1 MAKSWKTT
9 IMTMKKKNKKKNSPH
24 RKVHKKSVSG
34 KKKAVKGPRMIK
46 VASVTNPDVIFPLLA
61 ERADDLTIET
71 EVTGKA
77 AEYYI
82 YEFPMEGKVVR
93 GLSSKGVYETVRYIN
108 TNTAKTHM
116 RLVLDKTTLHKE
128 EVVRKENG
136 KEVQGIEVT
145 VWADDLVSGQAYP
158 GVKFEAYEKK
168 GKNGWYS
175 NTFAIEKATT
185 KAVRNAFRRHFPEQ
199 LVQKVIAKFAK
210 DKSRI
215 MTLNSAP
222 EGFLPNQSIAAPKS
236 YNPPINQKTV
246 VEVPK
251 SIAMDY
257 VGKLNTY
264 LERHPKGPFS
274 TNEKMRFIFQ
284 KTNIRVDWSKIT
296 QPEAQV
302 IIATLM
308 RNKK

>member
-1 MAKSWKTT
+1 MPT
-9 IMTMKKKNKKKNSPH
+9 KKNKKKKLPA
-24 RKVHKKSVSG
+24 RKVSKKSVPNKS
-34 KKKAVKGPRMIK
+34 KNVKGPRMIQ
-46 VASVTNPDVIFPLLA
+46 VSSVTNPEVKFALLA
-61 ERADDLTIET
+61 ERADDLAT
-71 EVTGKA
+71 ENDVVGKA

-82 YEFPMEGKVVR
+82 YEFPMDGKIVR

-168 GKNGWYS
+168 GKKGWYD
-175 NTFAIEKATT
+175 NNFAIEKATT

-210 DKSRI
+210 DKSKI
-215 MTLNSAP
+215 MQLDSAP
-222 EGFLPNQSIAAPKS
+222 EGYLPNQYIAAPSSYKS
-236 YNPPINQKTV
+236 SPAQRTV
-246 VEVPK
+246 SQPTKISTV
-251 SIAMDY
+251 MDY
-257 VGKLNTY
+257 IAKLEKY
-264 LERHPKGPFS
+264 LEIHPKGPFS
-274 TNEKMRFIFQ
+274 TKEKIQFIQ
-284 KTNIRVDWSKIT
+284 KKTGIVVPNWSALK

-302 IIATLM
+302 IIATLL
-308 RNKK
+308 RNGK

>member
-1 MAKSWKTT
+1 MKQA
-9 IMTMKKKNKKKNSPH
+9 KKKTPPR
-24 RKVHKKSVSG
+24 RKVSKTRVAHKKTNS
-34 KKKAVKGPRMIK
+34 KGPKMIQ
-46 VASVTNPDVIFPLLA
+46 VSSVTNPDVVFPLLA
-61 ERADDLTIET
+61 ERADDSIIES
-71 EVTGKA
+71 EVIGKA

-82 YEFPMEGKVVR
+82 YEFPMEGKMVR

-128 EVVRKENG
+128 EVVRKESG

-168 GKNGWYS
+168 GKNGWYA
-175 NTFAIEKATT
+175 NNFAVEKATT

-215 MTLNSAP
+215 LQLDSAP
-222 EGFLPNQSIAAPKS
+222 EGFLPNQTISAPKS
-236 YNPPINQKTV
+236 PVTQAKVIKTV
-246 VEVPK
+246 SAPV
-251 SIAMDY
+251 AMDY
-257 VGKLNTY
+257 KAKLEKY
-264 LERHPKGPFS
+264 LEIHPKGPFS
-274 TNEKMRFIFQ
+274 TKEKIEFIQ
-284 KTNIRVDWSKIT
+284 KKTKILVPNWSNLEQST
-296 QPEAQV
+296 AQL
-302 IIATLM
+302 IIATLK
-308 RNKK
+308 RNN